1 MLITNVCCK
10 CGFMFISSHRIDDAP
25 LAKRMKSDGELSML
39 SVFTSTISCF
49 VPAEKNDAIFVHI
62 ISVEIDFS
70 APPVFCA
77 MNAKNFE
84 FHIHLQQK
92 SCR

>member
-1 MLITNVCCK
+1 
-10 CGFMFISSHRIDDAP
+10 MFISSHRIDDAP
-25 LAKRMKSDGELSML
+25 TAKIMKLDGELSML
-39 SVFTSTISCF
+39 SVFTSTISCS

-77 MNAKNFE
+77 MNAKLVSNQ
-84 FHIHLQQK
+84 IVSNSTYICIK
-92 SCR
+92 SPATRDC